1 MTAAGEVP
9 PPPIQGALTMTLT
22 LYPAIDLKGGQVVR
36 LKRGEMDQATVYA
49 DDPGAQAASFIAAGF
64 TWVHVVDLDGAFAGK
79 PANAEAVRGILAAV
93 PGARVQLGGGIRTM
107 AVAEAWLAAGVT
119 RIILGSAAVKDPDF
133 AREACRTFP
142 GRVALGIDARDGMVA
157 TEGWA
162 ETSDVSATD
171 LAKRFESAGAA
182 AVIYT
187 DIARDGMLGGVNVE
201 ATAAL
206 ARAVSLPVIASG
218 GVAGVEDLTALREA
232 RAGIE
237 GAIIGRALYDGRI
250 EPRAALAAAG

>member
-1 MTAAGEVP
+1 MAAGEVT
-9 PPPIQGALTMTLT
+9 PPPIQGALTMTFT

-49 DDPGAQAASFIAAGF
+49 DDPGAQATSFIKAGF
-64 TWVHVVDLDGAFAGK
+64 GWVHVVDLDGAFAGK

-119 RIILGSAAVKDPDF
+119 RIILGSAAVKDPAF
-133 AREACRTFP
+133 AREACRAFP

-162 ETSDVSATD
+162 ETSDVSATE
-171 LAKRFESAGAA
+171 LAQRFEGAGAA

-218 GVAGVEDLTALREA
+218 GVAGVEDLVALREA
-232 RAGIE
+232 KAGIE